1 MREKADVLQKEAVHD
16 AQALLL
22 SMFLSEPGGVSGGTS
37 YSVDTTRSLETPPET
52 FGGFLVDIISK
63 IERPPGF

>member
-22 SMFLSEPGGVSGGTS
+22 SMFLSEPGGVSGRRRIAIRDENS
-37 YSVDTTRSLETPPET
+37 
-52 FGGFLVDIISK
+52 
-63 IERPPGF
+63 